1 MYYIILAICLVLILH
16 ILFFHKKRKTQQNIE
31 KTEEIVI
38 DSSDSK
44 GEDAAEPEKAEPE
57 KKESDME
64 ESESSEKEETE
75 NKETL
80 EKEETNSESESF
92 ADEDGKKDVTK
103 AVKDAF
109 EAGISELEDA
119 ADVMDEKITKKTD
132 EAIENAKEKIEKVK
146 ADLKDESEKIDSDVD
161 EAVSDAKEAIEKIK
175 SGSILDKVADA
186 LKEVK
191 DVLTE
196 TNVTEL
202 EPTMENAEKI
212 KDAFV
217 SIDVETTGIGAKDN
231 NITGMAA
238 VKFIDGELV
247 SSYACQIKGF
257 AGEGEEEKE
266 DAVEIREGLK
276 GFLKFIKADG
286 VETYPIVTHFSKFA
300 MTFITKE
307 LTENKL
313 PANISYLDIRKL
325 SKQIN
330 PDFENHKLNTLSEYY
345 KIPDHNGNDAVS
357 DSKAIGQIFLA
368 MIEKNEAE

>member
-1 MYYIILAICLVLILH
+1 MNLMYYIILAICLVLILL

-31 KTEEIVI
+31 KPEEIVI
-38 DSSDSK
+38 DSSESK
-44 GEDAAEPEKAEPE
+44 GEDAAEPEK
-57 KKESDME
+57 KESDKDE
-64 ESESSEKEETE
+64 PEISEKDETKT
-75 NKETL
+75 KETL

-92 ADEDGKKDVTK
+92 ADEDGKKDVTE

-119 ADVMDEKITKKTD
+119 ADAMDEKITKKTD
-132 EAIENAKEKIEKVK
+132 ETIENAKEKIEE
-146 ADLKDESEKIDSDVD
+146 LKSRVNEEAEKFDSDVD
-161 EAVSDAKEAIEKIK
+161 EAVSDAKETIEKIK
-175 SGSILDKVADA
+175 SGSILDKAADA
-186 LKEVK
+186 LKEAKEFLV
-191 DVLTE
+191 E
-196 TNVTEL
+196 TNITEI

-231 NITGMAA
+231 NITGMAF
-238 VKFIDGELV
+238 VKFIDGEPV

-257 AGEGEEEKE
+257 AGEGEEEKD
-266 DAVEIREGLK
+266 DAVEIKEALK
-276 GFLKFIKADG
+276 EFLKFINKEG
-286 VETYPIVTHFSKFA
+286 EGTYPIVTHFSNYA
-300 MTFITKE
+300 MAFLIKE

-313 PANISYLDIRKL
+313 LAKISYLDIRKL